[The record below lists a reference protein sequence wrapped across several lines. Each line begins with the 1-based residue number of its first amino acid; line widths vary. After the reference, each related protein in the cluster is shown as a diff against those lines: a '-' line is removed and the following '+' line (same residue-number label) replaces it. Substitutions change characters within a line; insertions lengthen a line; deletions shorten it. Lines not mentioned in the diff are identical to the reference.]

1 MKLDNEEKKN
11 LLKKKK
17 IKSKKSPK
25 LIWLIN
31 HQKKELKK
39 QN

>member
-1 MKLDNEEKKN
+1 MKKKKFI
-11 LLKKKK
+11 KKKK